1 MIDFNT
7 ITLLTGEAAAADAP
21 ANPGLLGTLGSL
33 LPFLLLIPIFYF
45 LMYRP
50 QKKQEK
56 ETAAMRNSLMIGDE
70 IVTIGGIIGIITN
83 ITEETITI
91 ISSRDRIR
99 IQLLKSSVSRV
110 QVSANASD
118 EEKKEEKN

>member
-56 ETAAMRNSLMIGDE
+56 ETAAMRNALQVGDE
-70 IVTIGGIIGIITN
+70 ITTIGGIIGKIVSIK
-83 ITEETITI
+83 EETIMIETGH
-91 ISSRDRIR
+91 DRTKIR
-99 IQLLKSSVSRV
+99 LLKSAVRNV
-110 QVSANASD
+110 DVKAEDAQD
-118 EEKKEEKN
+118 